1 MEISQETLDF
11 IGRHAND
18 DVRLLALQ
26 ANKQSGIDL
35 TFALNQIAGR
45 QKARLKI
52 PSWAATDGI
61 DYPPH
66 LNMEQCSSEAT
77 ARYKASILQA
87 APCTTFA
94 DLTGGL
100 GVDFSF
106 MARGSGRAFYVEQN
120 SDLCQLAAH
129 NMPLLGLNNVEI
141 ANTDAEE
148 FLNRCEPLDVLFA
161 DPARRD
167 SHGGRTYGIA
177 DCTPDVLRLMP
188 LMATKARRIVLKLSP
203 MLDWQKAVADI
214 HAAAAERACVTA
226 VHIVAVANE
235 CKELLLDISTQPLTV
250 KEKPATHPTTLA
262 EEERPFTA
270 PCCIVCVN
278 LLPDGTM
285 EQFVSEA
292 MPKATST
299 EKKQAGRTCSFDNLS
314 EAVFLYEPN
323 AAIMKAGCF
332 DQLTEVFGILPISA
346 NSHLFVS
353 SDFIGN
359 FPGRRFRINTVS
371 SLNKRD
377 LRTALSGLSQA
388 NITVRNFPLSVAEL
402 RKRLRLKDGGSV
414 YIFAT
419 TAANNNH
426 LLLICEK
433 NNSR

>member
-1 MEISQETLDF
+1 MEVSKETLDF

-26 ANKQSGIDL
+26 ANKLSGIDL

-61 DYPPH
+61 LYPPH

-77 ARYKASILQA
+77 ARYKASIIQA

-100 GVDFSF
+100 GVDFAF
-106 MARGSGRAFYVEQN
+106 MARGCGRAFYVEQN
-120 SDLCQLAAH
+120 CDLCQLAAH
-129 NMPLLGLNNVEI
+129 NMPLLGLNNVEM

-148 FLNRCEPLDVLFA
+148 YLNRCEKLDVLFA

-188 LMATKARRIVLKLSP
+188 LMATKTRRIVLKLSP

-214 HAAAAERACVTA
+214 HAAANERACVTA
-226 VHIVAVANE
+226 VHIIAVANE
-235 CKELLLDISTQPLTV
+235 CKELLLDITAQPPTV
-250 KEKPATHPTTLA
+250 QEKPATHPSTLTVA
-262 EEERPFTA
+262 ERSFTST
-270 PCCIVCVN
+270 CSIICVN
-278 LLPDGTM
+278 LLSDGTM
-285 EQFVSEA
+285 EQFDSEA
-292 MPKATST
+292 VPKATPT
-299 EKKQAGRTCSFDNLS
+299 EKKLAGKTCSLENLS
-314 EAVFLYEPN
+314 EAAFLYEPN

-332 DQLTEVFGILPISA
+332 DQLTEVFGVLPISA
-346 NSHLFVS
+346 NSHLFIS

-359 FPGRRFRINTVS
+359 FPGRSFRINTVS

-377 LRTALSGLSQA
+377 LRSALCGLSKA

-419 TAANNNH
+419 TAANNDH

>member
-1 MEISQETLDF
+1 MEIKQETIDF
-11 IGRHAND
+11 IALHAND

-26 ANKQSGIDL
+26 ANKQHAIDIA
-35 TFALNQIAGR
+35 FALNQIAGR
-45 QKARLKI
+45 QKARQKI
-52 PSWAATDGI
+52 PSWAATEGI
-61 DYPPH
+61 VYPPH

-77 ARYKASILQA
+77 ARYKAAIVRA
-87 APCTTFA
+87 APCTTMA

-106 MARGSGRAFYVEQN
+106 MARECDKAFYVEQN
-120 SDLCQLAAH
+120 TDLCQLAAH
-129 NMPLLGLNNVEI
+129 NLPLLGLNNVVVE
-141 ANTDAEE
+141 NTEAEE
-148 FLNRCEPLDVLFA
+148 FLRRCGQLDVLFA

-167 SHGGRTYGIA
+167 NHGGRTYGIA
-177 DCTPDVLRLMP
+177 DCTPDLLGLMP
-188 LMATKARRIVLKLSP
+188 VMTDKARRIVAKLSP
-203 MLDWQKAVADI
+203 MLDWQKAVTDI
-214 HAAAAERACVTA
+214 HAAAKGKARVQA

-250 KEKPATHPTTLA
+250 KKKPATHPTTLA

-359 FPGRRFRINTVS
+359 FPGRSFRINSVS